1 MAKNESVDMINST
14 KRHAISEFK
23 EPVFTKK
30 QQTFIQH
37 YVYHDLTNTESAHRA
52 GYAGPARAASILLND
67 PRYAHVQTKIRELQ
81 EAQQKKFEITFDK
94 VARDLQMIRDAAVED
109 GSYGAAVTAELGRAK
124 LAGLM
129 VDKKEIKHGRI
140 DQMDRAEVESRLQ
153 QLIEKN
159 QLAPVLAERAGVVVE
174 GELADEEE
182 LADEAM
188 VDEELADAAM
198 EEPLDLEDELEDEEL
213 QEDDDEFQDDEFG
226 TYESES

>member
-30 QQTFIQH
+30 QQAFIQH

-109 GSYGAAVTAELGRAK
+109 GSYGAAVSAELGRAK

-174 GELADEEE
+174 GELADE
-182 LADEAM
+182 AM
-188 VDEELADAAM
+188 VDEELAD
-198 EEPLDLEDELEDEEL
+198 EEPLDLEDELEDEE
-213 QEDDDEFQDDEFG
+213 FQDGLDQDF
-226 TYESES
+226 

>member
-1 MAKNESVDMINST
+1 M
-14 KRHAISEFK
+14 
-23 EPVFTKK
+23 FTKK
-30 QQTFIQH
+30 QQAFIQH

-109 GSYGAAVTAELGRAK
+109 GSYGAAVSAELGRAK

-153 QLIEKN
+153 QLIDKN

-174 GELADEEE
+174 GELADE
-182 LADEAM
+182 AM
-188 VDEELADAAM
+188 VDEELEG
-198 EEPLDLEDELEDEEL
+198 EEPLDLEDELEDEE
-213 QEDDDEFQDDEFG
+213 FQDGLDQDF
-226 TYESES
+226 

>member
-1 MAKNESVDMINST
+1 MGKSESVDMINST

-30 QQTFIQH
+30 QQAFIQH

-153 QLIEKN
+153 QLIDKN

-174 GELADEEE
+174 GELADE
-182 LADEAM
+182 AM
-188 VDEELADAAM
+188 VDEELEG
-198 EEPLDLEDELEDEEL
+198 EEPLDLEDELEDEE
-213 QEDDDEFQDDEFG
+213 FQDGLDQDF
-226 TYESES
+226 